1 MEKQNIID
9 DDEIVIDLWQIV
21 YILWQHAVWI
31 LLVAVLCAD
40 LGFAVAAFVIPPTYS
55 ASADMI
61 VNNKQNTA
69 TQTGDVTT
77 QDLSASSTLVS
88 TYSVILKSHTVLGQ
102 VLDQLDLP
110 YTYDQL
116 AGMISVS
123 TVNNT
128 QVMRITVRCGDSRTA
143 LEIVSKLVEIAPGVI
158 VDKAEV
164 GSVKTVD
171 DPWTSG
177 KIVAP
182 SKKKYAL
189 AGFAA
194 GFVLMCALFILKELL
209 NNTYKTEADI
219 TKDLGLPV
227 LGVIPLEEGG
237 IVGKSRK

>member
-1 MEKQNIID
+1 LEKQNVIN
-9 DDEIVIDLWQIV
+9 DDEIVIDIWQIV

-40 LGFAVAAFVIPPTYS
+40 IGFATAAFVIHPTYS

-61 VNNKQNTA
+61 VNNKQNAA

-77 QDLSASSTLVS
+77 SDLSASSTLVS
-88 TYSVILKSHTVLGQ
+88 TYSVILKSHTVLGR
-102 VLDQLDLP
+102 VIEQLDLP
-110 YTYDQL
+110 YSYDQL

-128 QVMRITVRCGDSRTA
+128 QVMRITVRCGDSKTA
-143 LEIVSKLVEIAPGVI
+143 LEIVAKLVEIAPGVI

-171 DPWTSG
+171 EPWTSG

-194 GFVLMCALFILKELL
+194 GFAVMCAIFILKELL

-237 IVGKSRK
+237 VVGKGRK